1 MPGFREKGEMW
12 EGGRNGG
19 GWFFGEFGVFL
30 GHWCVPPVM
39 AVFQIG
45 KKNAKTVLKATAF
58 RDHEVMQ

>member
-1 MPGFREKGEMW
+1 VPGFREKGEMW

-45 KKNAKTVLKATAF
+45 KK
-58 RDHEVMQ
+58 MQKQF